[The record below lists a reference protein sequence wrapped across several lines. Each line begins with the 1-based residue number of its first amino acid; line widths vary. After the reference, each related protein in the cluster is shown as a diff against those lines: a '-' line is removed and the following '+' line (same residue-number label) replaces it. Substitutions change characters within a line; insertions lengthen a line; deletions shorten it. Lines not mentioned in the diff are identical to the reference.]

1 MFSKS
6 LPLGIF
12 GTFQEKRGKK
22 RVERSAEASQKVV
35 EELEEKLE
43 EKLVEELEAKLVEE
57 LKANRE
63 NACGARAVLFC
74 YISFSIQEHIW

>member
-22 RVERSAEASQKVV
+22 RVERSAEARQKVG
-35 EELEEKLE
+35 EELEEKL
-43 EKLVEELEAKLVEE
+43 
-57 LKANRE
+57 KAIERTP
-63 NACGARAVLFC
+63 AAGGTLFC